1 MTEKLFCHEG
11 GLARLKG
18 LPSMFN
24 TLIRI
29 SYDGTNYSGFQIQ
42 ANAPTVQAELERA
55 LGVIYKQEIRLS
67 GAGRTDAGVHALG
80 QAASFLA
87 PFQVAVENLPQ
98 AINGLLPPDI
108 VVTGAE
114 EVPGDFHARFSAE
127 RKAYS
132 YTLDR
137 ATYPRVM
144 KRLYSLHL
152 PGQLDLAAMR
162 KAAEALTGTHD
173 FEAFQASGS
182 VVTNT
187 ERTLFKIDLIEKKD
201 EQFLCLYYE
210 GSGFLYRMVRLM
222 TGTLIR
228 VGKGKLAADQVE
240 AALLGINP
248 SAVGPTVPA
257 HGLCLENVY
266 YDYQ

>member
-1 MTEKLFCHEG
+1 ML
-11 GLARLKG
+11 
-18 LPSMFN
+18 N

-42 ANAPTVQAELERA
+42 TNAPTVQAEVERA
-55 LGVIYKQEIRLS
+55 LGVIYKQKIRII

-87 PFQVAVENLPQ
+87 PFRIAVENLPQ
-98 AINGLLPPDI
+98 AINGLLPSDI
-108 VVTGAE
+108 VIIGAE
-114 EVPGDFHARFSAE
+114 EVPEDFHARFSAD
-127 RKAYS
+127 KKVYS

-137 ATYPRVM
+137 CIYPRVM

-152 PGQLDLAAMR
+152 PGQLDLAVMR
-162 KAAEALTGTHD
+162 EAADMLVGTHD
-173 FEAFQASGS
+173 FKAFQASGS
-182 VVTNT
+182 TVNDTK
-187 ERTLFKIDLIEKKD
+187 RTLFSIDLIEKQS
-201 EQFLCLYYE
+201 EQMLCLYYE

-228 VGKGKLAADQVE
+228 VGKAKLEADQVE
-240 AALLGINP
+240 VALLGINP

-257 HGLCLENVY
+257 HGLCLEKVS
-266 YDYQ
+266 YDY

>member
-1 MTEKLFCHEG
+1 
-11 GLARLKG
+11 
-18 LPSMFN
+18 MFN

-42 ANAPTVQAELERA
+42 ANAPTVQGELERA
-55 LGVIYKQEIRLS
+55 LGVIYKQEVRIN

-80 QAASFLA
+80 QAASFNA
-87 PFQVAVENLPQ
+87 PFHIALENIPQ

-108 VVTGAE
+108 VVYDAE
-114 EVPGDFHARFSAE
+114 AVSEDFHARFSAKG
-127 RKAYS
+127 KAYS

-137 ATYPRVM
+137 AIYPRVM

-162 KAAEALTGTHD
+162 KAAELLTGTHD

-182 VVTNT
+182 TVTNT
-187 ERTLFKIDLIEKKD
+187 ERTLYSIDLIDKQD
-201 EQFLCLYYE
+201 EQMLCLSYE

-228 VGKGKLAADQVE
+228 VGKGKLETDQVE
-240 AALLGINP
+240 AALLGINS

-257 HGLCLENVY
+257 HGLCLEKVFY
-266 YDYQ
+266 GYD

>member
-1 MTEKLFCHEG
+1 MI
-11 GLARLKG
+11 
-18 LPSMFN
+18 N

-42 ANAPTVQAELERA
+42 ENAPTVQAELERA
-55 LGVIYKQEIRLS
+55 LGVIYKESIRII
-67 GAGRTDAGVHALG
+67 GAGRTDAGVHAIG
-80 QAASFLA
+80 QAASFMA
-87 PFQVAVENLPQ
+87 PFRIDTENLPQ
-98 AINGLLPPDI
+98 AINGLLPADI

-114 EVPGDFHARFSAE
+114 EVSEDFHARFSAE

-137 ATYPRVM
+137 ARYPRVM

-152 PGQLDLAAMR
+152 PGHLDLAGMR
-162 KAAEALTGTHD
+162 KAAGLLTGTHD

-182 VVTNT
+182 AVTDT
-187 ERTLFKIDLIEKKD
+187 KRTLFRVDLIEKAD
-201 EQFLCLYYE
+201 EQELCLYFE

-228 VGKGKLAADQVE
+228 VGKGKLEAEQVE

-257 HGLCLENVY
+257 HGLCLEKVSYSNL
-266 YDYQ
+266 

>member
-1 MTEKLFCHEG
+1 
-11 GLARLKG
+11 
-18 LPSMFN
+18 MFN

-42 ANAPTVQAELERA
+42 ANAPTVQGELERA
-55 LGVIYKQEIRLS
+55 LGVIYKQEIRII

-80 QAASFLA
+80 QAASYFA
-87 PFQVAVENLPQ
+87 PFRVAVENLPQ
-98 AINGLLPPDI
+98 AINGLLPSDI
-108 VVTGAE
+108 VVKGAE
-114 EVPGDFHARFSAE
+114 EVPEDFHARFSAE

-137 ATYPRVM
+137 AIYPRVM

-152 PGQLDLAAMR
+152 PGQLDLDAMR
-162 KAAEALTGTHD
+162 IAAELLTGTHD

-182 VVTNT
+182 NVANT
-187 ERTLFKIDLIEKKD
+187 KRTLYSIDLIEKQYD
-201 EQFLCLYYE
+201 QVLSLYYE
-210 GSGFLYRMVRLM
+210 GSGFLYRMVRLI

-228 VGKGKLAADQVE
+228 VGKGKLEADQVE

-257 HGLCLENVY
+257 HGLCLENVFY
-266 YDYQ
+266 RYE

>member
-1 MTEKLFCHEG
+1 
-11 GLARLKG
+11 
-18 LPSMFN
+18 MFN

-42 ANAPTVQAELERA
+42 ANAPTVQGELERA
-55 LGVIYKQEIRLS
+55 LGIIYKQAVRIN
-67 GAGRTDAGVHALG
+67 GAGRTDAGVHAFG

-87 PFQVAVENLPQ
+87 PFRVAVNNIPQ

-108 VVTGAE
+108 VVYAAE
-114 EVPGDFHARFSAE
+114 EVAGDFHARFSAE

-137 ATYPRVM
+137 AFYPRVM
-144 KRLYSLHL
+144 KRLYSLHE
-152 PGQLDLAAMR
+152 PSHLDRSAMQQSA
-162 KAAEALTGTHD
+162 KLLTGTHD
-173 FEAFQASGS
+173 FHAFQASGS
-182 VVTNT
+182 KVEDTK
-187 ERTLFKIDLIEKKD
+187 RTLYCIELFEISD
-201 EQFLCLYYE
+201 EELLRIYFE
-210 GSGFLYRMVRLM
+210 GSGFLYRMVRLI

-228 VGKGKLAADQVE
+228 VGKGKLEPESVE

-257 HGLCLENVY
+257 HGLCLENVFY
-266 YDYQ
+266 RP

>member
-1 MTEKLFCHEG
+1 MVK
-11 GLARLKG
+11 LKG
-18 LPSMFN
+18 LPCMFN

-55 LGVIYKQEIRLS
+55 LGVIYKQEIRII

-80 QAASFLA
+80 QAANFLA
-87 PFQVAVENLPQ
+87 PFRVARENLPQ
-98 AINGLLPPDI
+98 AINGLLPSDI

-114 EVPGDFHARFSAE
+114 EVPEDFHARFSAD
-127 RKAYS
+127 KKTYS

-137 ATYPRVM
+137 AIYPRVM

-152 PGQLDLAAMR
+152 PGKLDLEAIR
-162 KAAEALTGTHD
+162 KAAELLTGTHD

-182 VVTNT
+182 IVTDT
-187 ERTLFKIDLIEKKD
+187 KRTLFSIDLIEKQN
-201 EQFLCLYYE
+201 EQLLCLYYE

-228 VGKGKLAADQVE
+228 VGKGKLEADQVE
-240 AALLGINP
+240 AALLGLNP

-257 HGLCLENVY
+257 HGLCLENVFY
-266 YDYQ
+266 EHE